1 MYEYLTGVVTFINP
15 YYLVI
20 ETNGIGYQIALGNP
34 YRYSSKLNKE
44 IKLYVHQVIR
54 EDAHLLYGF
63 DSLEEKQL
71 FLRLVSVSGIGPKS
85 ALAIMASDDHSG
97 LIQAVETGDVTYL
110 TKFPGVGKKTAQQM
124 ILDLKGKFGEL
135 SIDTPFNLFDES
147 TAQDATALS
156 EAMEA
161 LSALGYSDKEVKR
174 VEKQLKEVENLTTD
188 EYLRQ
193 ALKLMMKNK
202 EGK

>member
-161 LSALGYSDKEVKR
+161 LSALGYSDKEIKR

-193 ALKLMMKNK
+193 ALKLMMKK
-202 EGK
+202 

>member
-193 ALKLMMKNK
+193 ALRLMMKK
-202 EGK
+202 

>member
-97 LIQAVETGDVTYL
+97 LIQEVETGDVTYL

-193 ALKLMMKNK
+193 ALKLMMKK
-202 EGK
+202 

>member
-85 ALAIMASDDHSG
+85 ALVIMASDDHSG

>member
-71 FLRLVSVSGIGPKS
+71 FLRLVSVSGIGTKS

-161 LSALGYSDKEVKR
+161 LSALGYSDKEVRR
-174 VEKQLKEVENLTTD
+174 VEKQLKDVENLTTD

-193 ALKLMMKNK
+193 ALKL
-202 EGK
+202 

>member
-147 TAQDATALS
+147 TAQDVTALS

-193 ALKLMMKNK
+193 ALKLMMKK
-202 EGK
+202 

>member
-193 ALKLMMKNK
+193 ALKLMIKK
-202 EGK
+202 